1 MFNRISQKLSDQFEQ
16 QGIISSDEK
25 ELYRYGLRQGFTI
38 LLNILSVALIGWML
52 DALVECCIYLIA
64 YTVLRIFAGGYHAR
78 TPIRCYLFF
87 ITMVTACLLVI
98 KYLPLTD
105 LICCVLFSI
114 GIVCVFLLAPVEDKN
129 KPLDEIE
136 RQVYRK
142 RTYIVLFVELLV
154 FSISMTNHLL
164 MLCLPISC
172 AVASIAILMIA
183 GYFKNKT
190 ACKHDTGKSD

>member
-1 MFNRISQKLSDQFEQ
+1 M
-16 QGIISSDEK
+16 
-25 ELYRYGLRQGFTI
+25 
-38 LLNILSVALIGWML
+38 IGWML

-105 LICCVLFSI
+105 LICCVLFFI

-142 RTYIVLFVELLV
+142 RTYIVLSVELL
-154 FSISMTNHLL
+154 FFFLSLFNHLQT
-164 MLCLPISC
+164 LCLPISC
-172 AVASIAILMIA
+172 AMASIAILMIA
-183 GYFKNKT
+183 GFIKNKI
-190 ACKHDTGKSD
+190 AYKHDMRKM